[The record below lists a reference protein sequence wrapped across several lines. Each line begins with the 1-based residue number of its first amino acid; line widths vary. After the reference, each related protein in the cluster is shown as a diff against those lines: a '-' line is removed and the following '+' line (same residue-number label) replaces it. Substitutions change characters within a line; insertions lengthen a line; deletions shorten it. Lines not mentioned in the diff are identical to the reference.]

1 MADDE
6 DSEEPAVT
14 LGEGAEIEGVPLAQV
29 SARFM
34 WGIERSAIDAREGET
49 VIRTPDGPQEL
60 GDILSE
66 LEKTYFATKQEFED
80 AVRDVIGSGPVPTP
94 GEEDPEDE
102 DVDAEKE
109 EPEGEDAD
117 EGEDGAATEEDE
129 AEAEESESEAEDD
142 ESDEESDEESEEES
156 DEDSKAE

>member
-14 LGEGAEIEGVPLAQV
+14 LGDGAEIEGVPLAQV

-34 WGIERSAIDAREGET
+34 WGIERSALDAREGTT
-49 VIRTPDGPQEL
+49 VVRTPDGPQEL

-94 GEEDPEDE
+94 GEEEPEDE
-102 DVDAEKE
+102 DAE
-109 EPEGEDAD
+109 EGEEED
-117 EGEDGAATEEDE
+117 EAQEDGAEEDE
-129 AEAEESESEAEDD
+129 AEAEESENEA
-142 ESDEESDEESEEES
+142 DEESE
-156 DEDSKAE
+156 DE